1 LSPNPVADFA
11 VLALKGVA
19 QGSVCHV
26 RDSSGRIVQAF
37 PVAQTT
43 TFDAS
48 GLESGVYMID
58 VQNDQG
64 SSVWHSRVVVQ

>member
-1 LSPNPVADFA
+1 M
-11 VLALKGVA
+11 
-19 QGSVCHV
+19 CHV
-26 RDSSGRIVQAF
+26 RDSSGRIVQVF
-37 PVAQTT
+37 PVTQTT

-58 VQNDQG
+58 VQNNQG